1 MSAQA
6 ARNPTDPGL
15 LTAHSSSQFKNG
27 HDQERN
33 DGITPL
39 GESPDLLRWRADML
53 MDEMMLG
60 AIDVYAGEPKV
71 APVSTS
77 APVYPAAKGHQPT
90 EPTYAMNAERPLPTA
105 RPMSESGKNGVY
117 HRVESPNENGSYS
130 STPPASSAPAKGYRE
145 NGYTE
150 NGRME
155 HERSENIGGD
165 RPTPRAASFLPSP
178 EPAAYGPTAYDG
190 RRVNQPYQNSPTSQ
204 PSPAPAVNQPQNREP
219 KAWVFS
225 AEARYQQIAREQHS
239 TELDETAPANFTSTI
254 SIPPAAPR
262 WMPDEPAGLPPHR
275 PETQHSPLNN
285 GAHSPELGPVRRTV
299 AQVTNAM
306 ATPATS
312 GPVYGAANGVANRN
326 SKWSNLLPRM
336 SNTDVQTQ
344 QQEITTL
351 HSEIN
356 ALLPPGHDSNKR
368 AQHLLEKAQTILEN
382 DPSRSAEVEYYLQQV
397 RTIFQRV
404 QQTIHWSNLYRQRL
418 MLYLAAWSLLAV
430 IVLVARY
437 LYQAQIEGLLA
448 DLANWATDSFA
459 VQNFT
464 TWLST
469 LAAGALGSA
478 VGALLNLR
486 LRSRLEHGFFDRKY
500 SLRGLI
506 LPIMGLLFGLLL
518 YLVIGPF
525 FYLFALDPS
534 TNGVLSTLPVLIAF
548 AFGVGQE
555 SIYGTRS

>member
-6 ARNPTDPGL
+6 TRNPTDPGL
-15 LTAHSSSQFKNG
+15 LTAHPSSQFKNG
-27 HDQERN
+27 HNQERN
-33 DGITPL
+33 DGVAPL

-60 AIDVYAGEPKV
+60 AIDVYAGEPKA
-71 APVSTS
+71 APVSVG
-77 APVYPAAKGHQPT
+77 APVYPAAKGPQT
-90 EPTYAMNAERPLPTA
+90 TYANPTQAMNPDRPLPTA
-105 RPMSESGKNGVY
+105 RPTPEPGKNGVY
-117 HRVESPNENGSYS
+117 HKAESLNGNDSYS
-130 STPPASSAPAKGYRE
+130 AALPTKEYRE

-150 NGRME
+150 NGRKE
-155 HERSENIGGD
+155 YERSENNYGE
-165 RPTPRAASFLPSP
+165 RPTPRTPSSLPSA
-178 EPAAYGPTAYDG
+178 EPAYGPTSYDG
-190 RRVNQPYQNSPTSQ
+190 RKVNQPHQSSPASQ
-204 PSPAPAVNQPQNREP
+204 PAAAPAANQPQTREP

-225 AEARYQQIAREQHS
+225 AEARYQQIARDHQS
-239 TELDETAPANFTSTI
+239 SAIDESAPANFTSTI
-254 SIPPAAPR
+254 SIPTSAPR
-262 WMPDEPAGLPPHR
+262 WMPDEPTGLPPHR
-275 PETQHSPLNN
+275 PETQPSPVSN
-285 GAHSPELGPVRRTV
+285 GAHGPELGPVRRTV

-312 GPVYGAANGVANRN
+312 GPVYGATNGAANRN

-336 SNTDVQTQ
+336 SNTDVQTL

-356 ALLPPGHDSNKR
+356 ALLPPGHESNKR
-368 AQHLLEKAQTILEN
+368 AQHLLEKAQTILES

-404 QQTIHWSNLYRQRL
+404 QQTIHWSNLYRHRL
-418 MLYLAAWSLLAV
+418 MIYLLAWSLLAV
-430 IVLVARY
+430 IVLLARY
-437 LYQAQIEGLLA
+437 IYQAQIEGVLV

-478 VGALLNLR
+478 VGALINLR
-486 LRSRLEHGFFDRKY
+486 FRSRLEHGFFDRKY

-506 LPIMGLLFGLLL
+506 LPVMGMLFGLLL
-518 YLVIGPF
+518 YLVVGPF
-525 FYLFALDPS
+525 FYLLALDPS
-534 TNGVLSTLPVLIAF
+534 TNVALSIVPILIAF